1 MDVIEMQNTPKMN
14 LVQAT
19 HGYSSVKN
27 ILENLDPKLS
37 QVFFR
42 WALRHPRY
50 IRTFARLGRKYKK
63 YRRLRLVAKSEGL
76 QVPPVLILSITK
88 LCNLACPGCYA
99 AAVGTISKGR
109 DTNNPQLNFDEWHK
123 IIGEA
128 QDLGVQM
135 FIIAGGEPF
144 LFPDLL
150 EICKEFKNSFFV
162 IVTNATAIHNEQY
175 KKMKKLGNIA
185 VIVSLEGNEELTDF
199 RRGKDVYK
207 RVISTLTDLNRA
219 GVLSGI
225 SVTITRMNYNYWV
238 QDGIIDNFI
247 DSGIRIGVFLEY
259 IPTSPNTNNLSSI
272 LTSGKYEWSC
282 TDDRELMLTKNER
295 ETLRNKILQLR
306 ATKPIYLIHSP
317 GDEDYFGGCVS
328 AGRGFAHITPGGDL
342 TPCPVTNVATH
353 NLNKSSLREALAS
366 PLFEAIRENEH
377 LLETDGMPCAL
388 FAHPEE
394 LDAITKSVGG
404 YYTV

>member
-1 MDVIEMQNTPKMN
+1 MQNIPKMKP
-14 LVQAT
+14 VQAT
-19 HGYSSVKN
+19 YSYSSVKN
-27 ILENLDPKLS
+27 ILDNLDPKLS

-50 IRTFARLGRKYKK
+50 IRAFVRLGRKYKK
-63 YRRLRLVAKSEGL
+63 YRQLRLEAKSKGL
-76 QVPPVLILSITK
+76 LVPPVLILSITK
-88 LCNLACPGCYA
+88 HCNLACIGCYA
-99 AAVGTISKGR
+99 AAVGTVSKVS
-109 DTNNPQLNFDEWHK
+109 DPSSPQLNFNGWHK

-144 LFPDLL
+144 LFPGLL
-150 EICKEFKNSFFV
+150 DICTEFKNSFFV
-162 IVTNATAIHNEQY
+162 IVTNATAIHNEHY
-175 KKMKKLGNIA
+175 KKMNKLGNIA
-185 VIVSLEGNEELTDF
+185 VIVSLEGNEEQTDF
-199 RRGKDVYK
+199 RRGKGVYK
-207 RVISTLTDLNRA
+207 HVISSLTSLNRA

-225 SVTITRMNYNYWV
+225 SVTITRMNYDYWL
-238 QDGIIDNFI
+238 QDGIIENFI
-247 DSGIRIGVFLEY
+247 ESGIRIGVFLEY
-259 IPTSPNTNNLSSI
+259 IPTSPSTNNLSSI
-272 LTSGKYEWSC
+272 LTSGKYEWSS
-282 TDDRELMLTKNER
+282 TDDHELILTKNER
-295 ETLRNKILQLR
+295 ERLRNKLLHLR
-306 ATKPIYLIHSP
+306 ESKPIYLIHSP

-353 NLNKSSLREALAS
+353 NLNRSSLKEALSS
-366 PLFEAIRENEH
+366 PLFEAIRKNEH

-388 FAHPEE
+388 FAHPKE